1 MGKSARILGEAYNL
15 NAQEMNYILNK
26 EGFLDGEPG
35 DYFPSEMGKQYATQ
49 KDFHRGT
56 GGYAHYNRY
65 WTTTT
70 WDDSIEDALHITPE
84 LKAEARK
91 AIADRRQMQAEARR
105 AASEAAEQR
114 FREAQENF
122 QAAISNNADSDESSN
137 GINGWVVAGGALL
150 LAAGVYG
157 VYKAAPHVKH
167 WWDNKV
173 VPFFSRK
180 DTDDQ
185 EE

>member
-1 MGKSARILGEAYNL
+1 MMGKSARILGEAYSL

-35 DYFPSEMGKQYATQ
+35 EYFPSEMGKQYATQ

-56 GGYAHYNRY
+56 GGYAQYNRY

-70 WDDSIEDALHITPE
+70 WDDSIEDVLHITPE

-91 AIADRRQMQAEARR
+91 AVADRRKMLTDARR

-122 QAAISNNADSDESSN
+122 QTAISNNGDTDESSN
-137 GINGWVVAGGALL
+137 GANGWVIAGGLLL
-150 LAAGVYG
+150 LAAGAYG

-173 VPFFSRK
+173 VPFFSKK
-180 DTDDQ
+180 DADK

>member
-56 GGYAHYNRY
+56 GGYAQYNRY

-70 WDDSIEDALHITPE
+70 WDDSIKDALHITPE

-91 AIADRRQMQAEARR
+91 AIADRHRRQM
-105 AASEAAEQR
+105 
-114 FREAQENF
+114 
-122 QAAISNNADSDESSN
+122 
-137 GINGWVVAGGALL
+137 
-150 LAAGVYG
+150 
-157 VYKAAPHVKH
+157 
-167 WWDNKV
+167 
-173 VPFFSRK
+173 
-180 DTDDQ
+180 
-185 EE
+185 